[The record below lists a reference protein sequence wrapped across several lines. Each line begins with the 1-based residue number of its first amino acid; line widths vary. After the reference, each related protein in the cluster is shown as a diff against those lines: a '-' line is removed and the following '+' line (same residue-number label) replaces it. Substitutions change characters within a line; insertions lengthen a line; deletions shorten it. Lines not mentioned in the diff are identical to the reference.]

1 MFPGSKEL
9 ENESK
14 TPPKLAKPELGSDI
28 KDAAGSSSREDLR
41 NSATAEDDPIVQKT
55 QEVELEVV
63 IEQMP
68 KWKFLREVLEEIEEE
83 RQRLKLE
90 RATEGPSE
98 TTRKEEED
106 AVVIACKDERMCLQ
120 LQQVVLHGTQE
131 VNLTLGLLCSFQY
144 PLLY

>member
-41 NSATAEDDPIVQKT
+41 NSATAEDDPIVQKI

-68 KWKFLREVLEEIEEE
+68 KWKFLRVLVYHSA
-83 RQRLKLE
+83 RLL
-90 RATEGPSE
+90 GS
-98 TTRKEEED
+98 
-106 AVVIACKDERMCLQ
+106 CL
-120 LQQVVLHGTQE
+120 VLA
-131 VNLTLGLLCSFQY
+131 
-144 PLLY
+144 PDDKI